1 MAFEKQNKKK
11 KERSEE
17 NERERER
24 IIIKKKLF
32 TELGLGF

>member
-1 MAFEKQNKKK
+1 MAFEKQKKKK